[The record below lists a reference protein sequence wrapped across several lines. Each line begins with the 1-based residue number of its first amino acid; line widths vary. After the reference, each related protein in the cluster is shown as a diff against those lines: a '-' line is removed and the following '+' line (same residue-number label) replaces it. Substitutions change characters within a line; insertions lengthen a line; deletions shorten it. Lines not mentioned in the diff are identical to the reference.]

1 MMAIPAARSTR
12 PWRAVI
18 RVVAAFAVMSA
29 VGVLAWSLI
38 LMVISASYWWD
49 YLTAVDVAKI
59 VGMSAGMLTLW
70 FSIAAL
76 LSGVLARGARPRAF
90 LAGVLGLVAA
100 SVLGLSF
107 VSGQPILG
115 VFIAPLVA
123 GLLVGRAS
131 WAAST
136 QSW

>member
-1 MMAIPAARSTR
+1 
-12 PWRAVI
+12 
-18 RVVAAFAVMSA
+18 MSA